1 MMGKSFT
8 TRGKMMENNETEKKS
23 GVSAVVI
30 GIVVLLCCICVL
42 VVGMAGYGYYAL
54 APIAPTD
61 IYIPPVPP
69 IDGSTPT
76 SESELF
82 RPSSDTIST
91 ETIQMLDQSIVPE
104 NDVYELACRLQGKCN
119 IPTSL
124 SAPAAPLTVGTT
136 QKFWLINGDTN
147 ENFQIDATL
156 LYITPLTYFWAE
168 EGVEVNEDD
177 MKALMDTFDQ
187 KIIPTDREFFG
198 SEWTPGV
205 DGDPH
210 IYVLYAG
217 NLGSNIGGYYSSS
230 DEYNPLVRQYSNG
243 HEAYVLT
250 SSQPLGD
257 EYAYS
262 TLAHEFVHMIQWPTD
277 RNDVSWINE
286 GFAELGAFLNGYD
299 VGGAD
304 FYYVQSPDLQLNDW
318 ATNDSPDFGSHYG
331 QSFLYLAYFLDRF
344 GEEATKALTA
354 NPVNDLASVD
364 DTLKTLNATD
374 PQTGKLITADDVFMD
389 WAAAMYLLDGNVG
402 DGRFTYHNYPDAPQ
416 TTDTETIS
424 ACPQSAVT
432 REVHQFGIDYIN
444 ISCAGDHTLT
454 FTGSTAIRMLP
465 VDPYSG
471 VYAFATN
478 LGNESDMT
486 LTREFDFTNV
496 SGPLTLSF
504 RTWYDLEEDYD
515 YLYLEV
521 SEDGE
526 TWQII
531 TTPSGTDENPS
542 GNSYGWGYNGA
553 TNDWIQ
559 EDVDLS
565 QYAGKKVQVRF
576 EYITD
581 AAVTGEGFLLDD
593 VSVEAINYKSDFE
606 ADGGDWVAEGFTRVQ
621 NIIPQTFRLT
631 LITKGADTTVQT
643 IELSSDQQAEV
654 PLSLKD
660 GEEAILIV
668 TGTTRYTRKNSVYQI
683 EIK

>member
-1 MMGKSFT
+1 MT
-8 TRGKMMENNETEKKS
+8 ENNGTENKS
-23 GVSAVVI
+23 SVTAIVI

-42 VVGMAGYGYYAL
+42 VAGMVGYGYYAYTQV
-54 APIAPTD
+54 APTLTENP
-61 IYIPPVPP
+61 IIPP
-69 IDGSTPT
+69 IDDVAPT
-76 SESELF
+76 SEADLF

-91 ETIQMLDQSIVPE
+91 ETVQTLDQSIVPE
-104 NDVYELACRLQGKCN
+104 NDVYELACRLQGICDVAK
-119 IPTSL
+119 TL
-124 SAPAAPLTVGTT
+124 DAPAVPLTVGTT
-136 QKFWLINGDTN
+136 QKFWLINADTN

-168 EGVEVNEDD
+168 EGVDVNEDD
-177 MKALMDTFDQ
+177 MKALMDEFDQ

-205 DGDPH
+205 DNDPH

-217 NLGSNIGGYYSSS
+217 GLGSNIGGYFSSS
-230 DEYNPLVRQYSNG
+230 DEYNPLVREYSNG

-262 TLAHEFVHMIQWPTD
+262 TLAHEFVHMIQFPTD
-277 RNDVSWINE
+277 NNDVSWINE

-304 FYYVQSPDLQLNDW
+304 YYYVQSPDLQLNDW

-344 GEEATKALTA
+344 GEDATKALTA
-354 NPVNDLASVD
+354 NPINDLASVD
-364 DTLKTLNATD
+364 DTLKTLNAID
-374 PQTGKLITADDVFMD
+374 PQTGNVMTADDVFMD

-402 DGRFTYHNYPDAPQ
+402 DGRYTYHNYPNAPQ
-416 TTDTETIS
+416 TSDTETIS
-424 ACPQSAVT
+424 NCPQSTLT
-432 REVHQFGIDYIN
+432 RDVHQYGIDYIN
-444 ISCAGDHTLT
+444 ITCAGDHTLT
-454 FTGSTAIRMLP
+454 FTGSTAVHMLP
-465 VDPYSG
+465 VDPNSG
-471 VYAFATN
+471 LYAFATN

-496 SGPLTLSF
+496 SGPVTLSF
-504 RTWYDLEEDYD
+504 NTWYDLEEDYD

-526 TWQII
+526 HWQII
-531 TTPSGTDENPS
+531 TTPSGTGEDPS
-542 GNSYGWGYNGA
+542 GNSYGWGYNGK
-553 TNDWIQ
+553 TNTWKK

-565 QYAGKKVQVRF
+565 QYAGRKVQVRF
-576 EYITD
+576 EYVTD

-593 VSVEAINYKSDFE
+593 VSVEAANYQSDFE
-606 ADGGDWVAEGFTRVQ
+606 TDDGGWTAEGFSRVQ
-621 NIIPQTFRLT
+621 NIIPQTFRLS
-631 LITKGADTTVQT
+631 LITRGANGTTTVQA
-643 IELSSDQQAEV
+643 IEISPDQLAEI
-654 PLSLKD
+654 PLSLQD
-660 GEEAILIV
+660 GEEAVLVV
-668 TGTTRYTRKNSVYQI
+668 TGTTRYTRKNTAYQI

>member
-1 MMGKSFT
+1 MA
-8 TRGKMMENNETEKKS
+8 ENKS
-23 GVSAVVI
+23 GTTVIVI
-30 GIVVLLCCICVL
+30 GIAALLCCLCVL
-42 VVGMAGYGYYAL
+42 LAGMAGVGYYAF
-54 APIAPTD
+54 IQVTPTITD
-61 IYIPPVPP
+61 NPTFPPVDN
-69 IDGSTPT
+69 ITPT

-82 RPSSDTIST
+82 RPPADTIST
-91 ETIQMLDQSIVPE
+91 ETVQTLDQSLVPE

-119 IPTSL
+119 VSQTL
-124 SAPAAPLTVGTT
+124 SAPATPLTVGTT
-136 QKFWLINGDTN
+136 QKFWLINADTN
-147 ENFQIDATL
+147 ENFQINATL

-168 EGVEVNEDD
+168 EGVDVNKDD
-177 MKALMDTFDQ
+177 MKALMDAFDQ

-198 SEWTPGV
+198 SEWTPGI
-205 DGDPH
+205 DNDPH

-257 EYAYS
+257 QYAYS

-304 FYYVQSPDLQLNDW
+304 WGYVQSPDLQLNDW

-354 NPVNDLASVD
+354 NPENDLASVD

-374 PQTGKLITADDVFMD
+374 SQTGKLITADDVFMD
-389 WAAAMYLLDGNVG
+389 WAAAMYLMNGKVG
-402 DGRFTYHNYPDAPQ
+402 DGRYTYHNYPNAPQ
-416 TTDTETIS
+416 TTNTETIS
-424 ACPQSAVT
+424 TCPQSAIT
-432 REVHQFGIDYIN
+432 RDVHQYGIDYIN

-454 FTGSTAIRMLP
+454 FTGSTAVHMLP
-465 VDPYSG
+465 VDPNSG
-471 VYAFATN
+471 LYAFATN

-496 SGPLTLSF
+496 SSPVTLSF

-526 TWQII
+526 HWQII
-531 TTPSGTDENPS
+531 TTPSGTGENPS

-553 TNDWIQ
+553 TNNWIQ

-565 QYAGKKVQVRF
+565 QYAGRKVQVRF
-576 EYITD
+576 EYVTD
-581 AAVTGEGFLLDD
+581 AAVLGEGFLLDD
-593 VSVEAINYKSDFE
+593 VSVDAANYQSDFE
-606 ADGGDWVAEGFTRVQ
+606 ADDGGWTAEGFSRVQ

-631 LITKGADTTVQT
+631 LMTKGSDTITVKAIELNSDQT
-643 IELSSDQQAEV
+643 IEI
-654 PLSLKD
+654 PFSLKD
-660 GEEAILIV
+660 GEEATLIV
-668 TGTTRYTRKNSVYQI
+668 TGTTRYTRKNTTYQI
-683 EIK
+683 EIR

>member
-1 MMGKSFT
+1 M
-8 TRGKMMENNETEKKS
+8 R
-23 GVSAVVI
+23 
-30 GIVVLLCCICVL
+30 
-42 VVGMAGYGYYAL
+42 
-54 APIAPTD
+54 
-61 IYIPPVPP
+61 PPA
-69 IDGSTPT
+69 
-76 SESELF
+76 
-82 RPSSDTIST
+82 DTIST
-91 ETIQMLDQSIVPE
+91 ETIQTLDQSIVPE
-104 NDVYELACRLQGKCN
+104 NDVYELACRLQGNCN
-119 IPTSL
+119 VPNTL
-124 SAPAAPLTVGTT
+124 PAPAAPLTVGTK
-136 QKFWLINGDTN
+136 QKFWILNADTN

-168 EGVEVNEDD
+168 EGANVNEDD
-177 MKALMDTFDQ
+177 MKALMDTFDN

-205 DGDPH
+205 DNDPH

-217 NLGSNIGGYYSSS
+217 NLGSNIGGYFSSS

-304 FYYVQSPDLQLNDW
+304 WYYVQSPDLQLNDW

-354 NPVNDLASVD
+354 NPENDLASVD

-389 WAAAMYLLDGNVG
+389 WAAAMYLMDDNVG
-402 DGRFTYHNYPDAPQ
+402 DGRYTYHNYPNAPQ
-416 TTDTETIS
+416 TSDTETIS
-424 ACPQSAVT
+424 NCPQSPMT
-432 REVHQFGIDYIN
+432 RDVHQYGIDYIN
-444 ISCAGDHTLT
+444 ITCAGDHTLT
-454 FTGSTAIRMLP
+454 FTGSTAVHMLP

-471 VYAFATN
+471 SYAFATN

-496 SGPLTLSF
+496 SGPVTLSF
-504 RTWYDLEEDYD
+504 RTWYDLEKDYD

-526 TWQII
+526 HWQII
-531 TTPSGTDENPS
+531 TTPSGTGEDPS

-576 EYITD
+576 EYVTD
-581 AAVTGEGFLLDD
+581 AAVLPAKAFCWMMFQLTRSTTSPILKRTMAAGWLKAFRVSKTSFRRLLDWR
-593 VSVEAINYKSDFE
+593 SSPKA
-606 ADGGDWVAEGFTRVQ
+606 
-621 NIIPQTFRLT
+621 PT
-631 LITKGADTTVQT
+631 LPCKM
-643 IELSSDQQAEV
+643 IELSPDQTAEI

-668 TGTTRYTRKNSVYQI
+668 TGTTRYTREKTAYQI